1 MTIMFISNPLEQQ
14 LCSFPNLEFWMEK
27 NTIKKFDICLYQY
40 QRRVHSEK
48 LHSTLNSKA
57 KGGLGLVHSTPYEV
71 VEWGVDW
78 ISDGVE
84 CS

>member
-1 MTIMFISNPLEQQ
+1 MFYFGYN
-14 LCSFPNLEFWMEK
+14 M
-27 NTIKKFDICLYQY
+27 NTM

-71 VEWGVDW
+71 VE
-78 ISDGVE
+78 
-84 CS
+84 